1 MKHQPTDQQ
10 INRLRN
16 TVPSRQ
22 KAVDLQ
28 RIALFLDGDD
38 AELLNRISEFLLDA
52 RQALRGGERSIPVK
66 NWNKT

>member
-1 MKHQPTDQQ
+1 MHQPSDQQ

-28 RIALFLDGDD
+28 RLALTMDGDD
-38 AELLNRISEFLLDA
+38 ADLLNRVSDFLLDA
-52 RQALRGGERSIPVK
+52 RQALRGGLRDIPVK
-66 NWNKT
+66 NWNK